1 MSPRALRVL
10 APIVVAVLFL
20 LGWQALVDGR
30 GIAPYL
36 LPSPSAIWSQVRD
49 NASDIVSVARATGEN
64 ALIGLVL
71 GAALGLLAAIAASR
85 LRLVDE
91 LLTPLSA
98 AVNAMPI
105 VALAPVFNT
114 MFSSTSGVPRRL
126 VVTIV
131 VFFPVFV
138 NSVRGLRQVDP
149 LHAELMRSYASS
161 GWAMT
166 RAVRLPGALPF
177 VFTGLR
183 IASSLAVIAAVV
195 AEYFGG
201 LQNGVGARITS
212 AASNTAYARA
222 WAYVLAA
229 CVLGLAFY
237 LGASAIER
245 WATPWRNKDAPV

>member
-1 MSPRALRVL
+1 MSTRAVRVA
-10 APIVVAVLFL
+10 APVVVALLVL

-36 LPSPSAIWSQVRD
+36 LPSPTAIWAQVRD
-49 NASDIVSVARATGEN
+49 NASDIVSVGRATGEN

-71 GAALGLLAAIAASR
+71 GTLLGLGAALLAAR

-149 LHAELMRSYASS
+149 LHAELMRSYAAS
-161 GWAMT
+161 GWAIT

-177 VFTGLR
+177 VFTGVR

-229 CVLGLAFY
+229 CVLGLVFY
-237 LGASAIER
+237 LAALLAER
-245 WATPWRNKDAPV
+245 WATPWRNERTAG